1 MGKIN
6 GVVVGIAKDLNDPQ
20 KLGRIQ
26 VHFPWLSEN
35 NKSYW
40 ARIATLMAGP
50 GRGSWFMP
58 EKDDEV
64 LVAFEHGD
72 VQHPYIVGFLWN
84 GVDKPPNKDIDSKV
98 RRLKTVSGHVVDF
111 DDRTGK
117 EKVLIKTSGGH
128 QIELIDKPGSISI
141 KTNGEHQIE
150 MKDAPGSIHVNTQGG
165 QKVDLDDTPPKITI
179 QTKSGNKIEILDV
192 PPGIINISTNGMLN
206 VDCLQANVTAKSLL
220 NVTAPM
226 VVFSGVVQTPTLIAQ
241 AVVGSA
247 YTPAPGNTFGL

>member
-1 MGKIN
+1 MSKIN
-6 GVVVGIAKDLNDPQ
+6 GVVVGIVKDLNDP
-20 KLGRIQ
+20 KNLGRIQ
-26 VHFPWLSEN
+26 VYFPWLSEN

-40 ARIATLMAGP
+40 ARVATLMAGP
-50 GRGSWFMP
+50 ERGSWFMP
-58 EKDDEV
+58 EMDDEA

-84 GVDKPPNKDIDSKV
+84 GVDRPPNDGINASV
-98 RRLKTVSGHVVDF
+98 RRLRTVSGHEVEF
-111 DDRTGK
+111 DDR
-117 EKVLIKTSGGH
+117 SG
-128 QIELIDKPGSISI
+128 QERIFI
-141 KTNGEHQIE
+141 KTNAGHQIE
-150 MKDAPGSIHVNTQGG
+150 MKDTPGSIHINTQGG

-179 QTKSGNKIEILDV
+179 QTKTGNKIEILDV

-206 VDCLQANVTAKSLL
+206 VDCLQANVTARSLM

-226 VVFSGVVQTPTLIAQ
+226 VVFTGIVQAPTLIAQ